1 MQPEKNNQEISY
13 VGIDIAKI
21 ELEVHCY
28 DAEPKL
34 PESVKNNRAE
44 VKKLITKLKK
54 LNSAHVVLEATGG
67 YEKLPVRLLQEAGIP
82 VSRITPSLAR
92 NFARA
97 KGLLAKTDKL
107 DAKILTDFG
116 YQFSPKP
123 TPKPDPLIEEIHAL
137 VKHRRHLSEALHR
150 ERQQLEHEQPKSV
163 ELIANRTIKFL
174 AKEIEK
180 ITTKITELK
189 ENDSELAA
197 PCELL
202 TKTIGVGELT
212 AISLL
217 VAMPEIGRLNRKQ
230 VASLAGL
237 APVNRDSGQMRGKRT
252 IYGGRKSVRQAIYMA
267 ALSAKTHN
275 PILRE
280 YYANQVA
287 LGKPN
292 KLALTAVMRKLLVHL
307 NAQMK
312 SYLEQQEEANL
323 AAL

>member
-1 MQPEKNNQEISY
+1 MQSEKNNLEISY
-13 VGIDIAKI
+13 VGIDISKI

-28 DAEPKL
+28 DANPKL
-34 PESVKNNRAE
+34 PASVKNNRSE

-54 LNSAHVVLEATGG
+54 LSNAHVVLEATGG
-67 YEKLPVRLLQEAGIP
+67 YEKLPVRLLQEAAIP

-107 DAKILTDFG
+107 DAKVLTDFG
-116 YQFSPKP
+116 VQFSPKP

-163 ELIANRTIKFL
+163 ERIANRTIKFL
-174 AKEIEK
+174 IKEIEK
-180 ITTKITELK
+180 LTAKITELK
-189 ENDSELAA
+189 ENSSELAQ

-212 AISLL
+212 AVSLL
-217 VAMPEIGRLNRKQ
+217 VAMPELGRLNRKQ

-237 APVNRDSGQMRGKRT
+237 APVNRDSGQMRGNRT

-275 PILRE
+275 PILRD

-287 LGKPN
+287 IGKPN
-292 KLALTAVMRKLLVHL
+292 KVALTAVMRKLLVHL

-312 SYLEQQEEANL
+312 SYLEQNEEPNL
-323 AAL
+323 AVL

>member
-1 MQPEKNNQEISY
+1 MQSEKNNPEISY
-13 VGIDIAKI
+13 VGIDIAKV

-28 DAEPKL
+28 SANPKL
-34 PESVKNNRAE
+34 PASIKNSRSE

-54 LNSAHVVLEATGG
+54 LKNAHVILEATGG
-67 YEKLPVRLLQEAGIP
+67 YEKLPVRLLQDAGIP

-116 YQFSPKP
+116 VQFSPKP
-123 TPKPDPLIEEIHAL
+123 TPKPDPLVEEIHAL
-137 VKHRRHLSEALHR
+137 VKHRRHLSDALHR

-163 ELIANRTIKFL
+163 ERIANRTIKFL
-174 AKEIEK
+174 TKEIEK
-180 ITTKITELK
+180 ITAKITELK
-189 ENDSELAA
+189 ENSSELAP
-197 PCELL
+197 PCRLL

-217 VAMPEIGRLNRKQ
+217 VAMPELGRLNRKQ

-252 IYGGRKSVRQAIYMA
+252 IYGGRKAVRQALYMA

-275 PILRE
+275 PILRD
-280 YYANQVA
+280 YYNRQVEI
-287 LGKPN
+287 GKP
-292 KLALTAVMRKLLVHL
+292 KKSALTAVMRKLLVHL

-312 SYLEQQEEANL
+312 SHLEKLEEPNL
-323 AAL
+323 AAI